1 MTYERII
8 ILVSLFAGCLMF
20 SSCTDSTSKQSQ
32 LKPKSPSLEHND
44 GSSTPQPKEDTEA
57 DVRKS
62 WQKPELVIT
71 ALGNIEDKTIADLGA
86 GIGYFSFRLLSLCQK
101 VIAIDID
108 AEAIEVLEG
117 FKSTM
122 SSTQQQKLD
131 IRLATPDNPK
141 LNMDEVDIVFIVN
154 TVGFIGNRRSYIS
167 NLTPTI
173 RQGGEIVIVD
183 YKSKRLPS
191 YVEAPKFKDRVY
203 MHVLEEDLEKAGF
216 NNITVDD
223 TTLEYQYIITATK
236 K

>member
-1 MTYERII
+1 MT
-8 ILVSLFAGCLMF
+8 
-20 SSCTDSTSKQSQ
+20 
-32 LKPKSPSLEHND
+32 
-44 GSSTPQPKEDTEA
+44 
-57 DVRKS
+57 
-62 WQKPELVIT
+62 
-71 ALGNIEDKTIADLGA
+71 
-86 GIGYFSFRLLSLCQK
+86 
-101 VIAIDID
+101 
-108 AEAIEVLEG
+108 
-117 FKSTM
+117 
-122 SSTQQQKLD
+122 
-131 IRLATPDNPK
+131 
-141 LNMDEVDIVFIVN
+141 
-154 TVGFIGNRRSYIS
+154 